1 MNTEI
6 TKFIKDLT
14 TEGDN
19 VTISSLKVAERFGK
33 RHDDVLKAIRNLG
46 CSPEFY
52 LRNFAEVIHE
62 YSNGKGGLQTGPA
75 YEITRDGFALLAMGF
90 TGPEAMKWK
99 VAYIDAFNYL
109 LRVHMQSLREKA
121 IHHFQ
126 HPLAIK
132 NRNRISARDM
142 TMLEEQRFTTLR
154 RIREMSDP
162 IQQQHLYISLQM
174 ICQGMGRSCPS
185 RQELGLPP
193 ALDEPGAAQGVGGG
207 SSE

>member
-1 MNTEI
+1 MNNEI
-6 TKFIKDLT
+6 TKFIEDLT

-46 CSPEFY
+46 CSEEFG
-52 LRNFAEVIHE
+52 LRNFAESSYINE
-62 YSNGKGGLQTGPA
+62 QKKTQPCYQ
-75 YEITRDGFALLAMGF
+75 ITRDGFALLAMGF
-90 TGPEAMKWK
+90 TGQEAMKWK
-99 VAYIDAFNYL
+99 EAYIDAFNYL
-109 LRVHMQSLREKA
+109 LCVHMQSLREKA

-126 HPLAIK
+126 HPLAMK

-154 RIREMSDP
+154 RIREIADP
-162 IQQQHLYISLQM
+162 IQRHHLYISLQM

-185 RQELGLPP
+185 GHELGLPP
-193 ALDEPGAAQGVGGG
+193 VIDDPSQMQGKEPDA
-207 SSE
+207 